1 MPEERHET
9 SDASATAVIDAD
21 VAMPPR
27 SPDETLYVHE
37 VSKRFGATQALDH
50 VSLLLRAGEVH
61 GLVGAN
67 GSGKSTL
74 VKIVAGYHAP
84 DSGQARLHGEPREL
98 PLSADDR
105 RGIATIHQDLGLVE
119 GLSVLENMIV
129 STAFGASPGRP
140 IPWSAERRAAD
151 ELLQRIGV
159 AVDLGADVS
168 ELAPG
173 ERTLIAVARAMLE
186 LDRARQVDGTERGHL
201 LILDEPTAALSDAE
215 SVAVW
220 QLLRRI
226 TADGGAALLI
236 SHHLQEIRAH
246 CDRVTVLRDG
256 RRVQTASCTEV
267 TEESLVQSMLGEA
280 AVRASESPVSTVPGA
295 RQGHSLSVTDL
306 HAGALRGLSFTIA
319 PGEVLGVVGLLGMGQ
334 DELPY
339 VLAGATRPRL
349 GTVEVDARALPPGD
363 IVAARR
369 AGVVLIPQDRRR
381 DGLWIDADGAENL
394 GIVDPSRFMRAA
406 RYRRRLEL
414 VHASGWMEKLQV
426 VPKDP
431 ELVVS
436 GLSGGN
442 QQKLLLAKWL
452 QTNPGVVLL
461 HEPTQG
467 VDVGAKLEIHS
478 ILRTFARDTGAAIC
492 LCSTDLEETEEMCD
506 RVIVLRY
513 GRAVGVLAGSEV
525 RSHSILS
532 LANAA

>member
-1 MPEERHET
+1 VPEERHET
-9 SDASATAVIDAD
+9 SAAGAIAVTDAD
-21 VAMPPR
+21 AGMPPR

-37 VSKRFGATQALDH
+37 VSKRFGATQALDR
-50 VSLLLRAGEVH
+50 VSLLLRGGEVH

-84 DSGQARLHGEPREL
+84 DSGEARLHGELRKL

-140 IPWSAERRAAD
+140 IPWSAERRAAG

-159 AVDLGADVS
+159 TVDLGADVS

-186 LDRARQVDGTERGHL
+186 LDRARQRDGSERGHL

-226 TADGGAALLI
+226 TAEGGAALLI

-256 RRVQTASCTEV
+256 RRVQTALCTEV
-267 TEESLVQSMLGEA
+267 TEDSLVKSMLGEA
-280 AVRASESPVSTVPGA
+280 AVRASASPVSSTPDGG
-295 RQGHSLSVTDL
+295 RGHSLSVTDL
-306 HAGALRGLSFTIA
+306 RAGVLRGLSFTIT

-339 VLAGATRPRL
+339 VLAGASPRS
-349 GTVEVDARALPPGD
+349 GTVEVDGRTLPPGD

-381 DGLWIDADGAENL
+381 DGLWIEADGAENL
-394 GIVDPSRFMRAA
+394 GIVDPSRFVRAA

-414 VHASGWMEKLQV
+414 INASGWMEKLQV
-426 VPKDP
+426 APKDP
-431 ELVVS
+431 ELAVS

-442 QQKLLLAKWL
+442 QQKVLLAKWL

-478 ILRTFARDTGAAIC
+478 ILRTFARETGAAIC

-506 RVIVLRY
+506 RVIVVRY